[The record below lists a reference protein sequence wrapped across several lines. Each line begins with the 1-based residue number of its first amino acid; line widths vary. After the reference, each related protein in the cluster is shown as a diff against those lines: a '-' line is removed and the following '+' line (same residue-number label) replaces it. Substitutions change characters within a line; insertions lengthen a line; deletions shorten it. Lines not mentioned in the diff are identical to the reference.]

1 MEISRILILGG
12 SLVLWAIGIGTVAV
26 VASNKAMD
34 RGLDSDT
41 ADAVA
46 GVIILVYL
54 ALSAIGLGL
63 LL

>member
-1 MEISRILILGG
+1 MEISRILILSG

-26 VASNKAMD
+26 LSSNTAMA

-46 GVIILVYL
+46 GVVILVYL
-54 ALSAIGLGL
+54 AVSAIGLGL